1 MARRVHPFFW
11 IGLGGAALA
20 IAYSQ
25 RSSIMLF
32 GSRIVDAAH
41 DSIFQL
47 QLPDYAQ
54 DYSDAILQVSRE
66 QGVDPFLIF
75 ALGDRETNW
84 GSSIGGPAGT
94 GDGGHGRGLMQIDDR
109 SFAAWLKANDWT
121 DPYTNISK
129 GVEILK
135 GNISFFSKKSSV
147 ASLTNGTL
155 VYLGPSPAAK
165 RGVTVGNY
173 PDLRPLTGMPLWD
186 AAVAAYNTGA
196 GNVLRNLAAGLPAE
210 FTTTGG
216 DYTSD
221 VVARATTAAQKY
233 DAAIA

>member
-1 MARRVHPFFW
+1 M
-11 IGLGGAALA
+11 I
-20 IAYSQ
+20 
-25 RSSIMLF
+25 F

-41 DSIFQL
+41 DAIFQL

-54 DYSDAILQVSRE
+54 DYADAMLQVSRE
-66 QGVDPFLIF
+66 QSIDPFLIF

-84 GSSIGGPAGT
+84 GQTIGGPAGT
-94 GDGGHGRGLMQIDDR
+94 GDNGHGHGLMQIDDR
-109 SFAAWLKANDWT
+109 SWASWLQANDWT

-147 ASLTNGTL
+147 ASLTDGTR
-155 VYLGPSPAAK
+155 VYLGPSSAAK
-165 RGVTVGNY
+165 RGVLVGNY
-173 PDLRPLTGMPLWD
+173 PDPRPLSGMSLWQ
-186 AAVAAYNTGA
+186 AAIAAYNTGA
-196 GNVLRNLAAGLPAE
+196 GNVLRNLAAGRPAE